1 MIRERRGR
9 ARGYVRDDPSRREQ
23 HRHDQSVFHRLL
35 ELHTA
40 IERQVETLPNG
51 IRSITRSDD
60 AEVVALLHEHV
71 PSMHERLQ
79 QGFRLRRWDP
89 LYEAIFDKADAIRMQ
104 IQLLSDGVEV
114 IEVSDDMDV
123 VALIQ
128 AHGEAVSAFVAHGQ
142 QAASRRSPMPE

>member
-1 MIRERRGR
+1 MLRERKGRGHR
-9 ARGYVRDDPSRREQ
+9 HGQGDASRRER

-35 ELHTA
+35 ELHAA
-40 IERQVETLPNG
+40 IERRVEKLPNG
-51 IRSITRSDD
+51 IRSVTRSDD

-89 LYEAIFDKADAIRMQ
+89 LYEAIFDRADAIRMDV
-104 IQLLSDGVEV
+104 QLLSDGVEV
-114 IEVSDDMDV
+114 VEVSDDLEV

-128 AHGEAVSAFVAHGQ
+128 AHADTVSAFARQG
-142 QAASRRSPMPE
+142 QAAASKPSPMPE